1 MRFGGH
7 CKRYR
12 IFCNAY
18 RKICRPYSGEGHAF
32 SVLRAAM
39 PLLFARPAAFTFLAG
54 KFTLLAGCAIFHTAR
69 HQASEALQKA
79 PGAASVGAIY
89 AAVNAM
95 NQLGRVHT
103 TVAPSIAS
111 HNAIAAQRRHYFQ
124 NIAVRKTDSMF
135 YTKGDFIATSL
146 LAAMRMA
153 EGHPSTSAGGRACSP
168 GQANEV
174 RDTLGRAARAI
185 HAL

>member
-69 HQASEALQKA
+69 PQDSEAFQKA

-103 TVAPSIAS
+103 TVRPIHCITQRHRGAAPTLLSKPK
-111 HNAIAAQRRHYFQ
+111 
-124 NIAVRKTDSMF
+124 VRCR
-135 YTKGDFIATSL
+135 GC
-146 LAAMRMA
+146 AAMAFYWEVVGPYSSAVSLYFSPKRRRS
-153 EGHPSTSAGGRACSP
+153 STKS
-168 GQANEV
+168 
-174 RDTLGRAARAI
+174 L
-185 HAL
+185 

>member
-69 HQASEALQKA
+69 PQDSEAFQKA

-103 TVAPSIAS
+103 TVRPIHSITQRHRGAAPTLLSKPK
-111 HNAIAAQRRHYFQ
+111 
-124 NIAVRKTDSMF
+124 VRCR
-135 YTKGDFIATSL
+135 GC
-146 LAAMRMA
+146 AAMAFYWDVMGPYSSAVSLYFSPKRRRS
-153 EGHPSTSAGGRACSP
+153 STKS
-168 GQANEV
+168 
-174 RDTLGRAARAI
+174 L
-185 HAL
+185 

>member
-69 HQASEALQKA
+69 PQDSEAFQKA

-103 TVAPSIAS
+103 TVRPIHSIT
-111 HNAIAAQRRHYFQ
+111 QRHRG
-124 NIAVRKTDSMF
+124 ATPTLLSKPKVRCR
-135 YTKGDFIATSL
+135 GC
-146 LAAMRMA
+146 AAMAFYWDVMGPYSSAVSLYFSPKRRRS
-153 EGHPSTSAGGRACSP
+153 STKS
-168 GQANEV
+168 
-174 RDTLGRAARAI
+174 L
-185 HAL
+185 

>member
-54 KFTLLAGCAIFHTAR
+54 KFTLLAGCAIFSHSPP
-69 HQASEALQKA
+69 QASEALQKA

-103 TVAPSIAS
+103 TVRPI
-111 HNAIAAQRRHYFQ
+111 HCITQRHGG
-124 NIAVRKTDSMF
+124 ATPTLLSKPKVRCR
-135 YTKGDFIATSL
+135 GC
-146 LAAMRMA
+146 AAMAFYWDVMGPYSSAVSLYFSPKRRRS
-153 EGHPSTSAGGRACSP
+153 STKS
-168 GQANEV
+168 
-174 RDTLGRAARAI
+174 L
-185 HAL
+185 

>member
-69 HQASEALQKA
+69 PQDSEAFQKA

-103 TVAPSIAS
+103 TVRPIHCITQRHRGAAPPLLSKPK
-111 HNAIAAQRRHYFQ
+111 
-124 NIAVRKTDSMF
+124 VRCR
-135 YTKGDFIATSL
+135 GC
-146 LAAMRMA
+146 AAMAFYWEVVGPYSSAVSLYFSPKRRRS
-153 EGHPSTSAGGRACSP
+153 STKS
-168 GQANEV
+168 
-174 RDTLGRAARAI
+174 L
-185 HAL
+185 

>member
-69 HQASEALQKA
+69 PQDSEALQKA

-103 TVAPSIAS
+103 TVRPIHCITQRHRGAAPTLLSKPK
-111 HNAIAAQRRHYFQ
+111 
-124 NIAVRKTDSMF
+124 VRCR
-135 YTKGDFIATSL
+135 GC
-146 LAAMRMA
+146 AAMAFYWEVVGPYSSAVSLYFSPKRRRS
-153 EGHPSTSAGGRACSP
+153 STKS
-168 GQANEV
+168 
-174 RDTLGRAARAI
+174 L
-185 HAL
+185 

>member
-69 HQASEALQKA
+69 PQDSEAFQKA

-103 TVAPSIAS
+103 TVRPI
-111 HNAIAAQRRHYFQ
+111 HCITQRHRG
-124 NIAVRKTDSMF
+124 ATPTLLSKPKVRCR
-135 YTKGDFIATSL
+135 GC
-146 LAAMRMA
+146 AAMAFYWDVMGPYSSAVSLYFSPKRRRS
-153 EGHPSTSAGGRACSP
+153 STKS
-168 GQANEV
+168 
-174 RDTLGRAARAI
+174 L
-185 HAL
+185 

>member
-32 SVLRAAM
+32 SVVRAAM

-54 KFTLLAGCAIFHTAR
+54 KFTLLAGCGIFSHSPTSG
-69 HQASEALQKA
+69 SEALQKA
-79 PGAASVGAIY
+79 PGAASLGAIY

-103 TVAPSIAS
+103 TVRHKQCAT
-111 HNAIAAQRRHYFQ
+111 NAERE
-124 NIAVRKTDSMF
+124 N
-135 YTKGDFIATSL
+135 L
-146 LAAMRMA
+146 
-153 EGHPSTSAGGRACSP
+153 
-168 GQANEV
+168 
-174 RDTLGRAARAI
+174 
-185 HAL
+185 

>member
-69 HQASEALQKA
+69 PQDSEAFQKA

-103 TVAPSIAS
+103 TVRPIHCITQRHRGAAPTLLSKPK
-111 HNAIAAQRRHYFQ
+111 
-124 NIAVRKTDSMF
+124 VRCR
-135 YTKGDFIATSL
+135 GC
-146 LAAMRMA
+146 AAMAFYWDVMGPYSSAVSLYFSPKRRRS
-153 EGHPSTSAGGRACSP
+153 STKS
-168 GQANEV
+168 
-174 RDTLGRAARAI
+174 L
-185 HAL
+185 

>member
-54 KFTLLAGCAIFHTAR
+54 KFTLLAGCAIFSHSPTSG
-69 HQASEALQKA
+69 SEALQKA

-103 TVAPSIAS
+103 TVRPI
-111 HNAIAAQRRHYFQ
+111 HCITQRHRG
-124 NIAVRKTDSMF
+124 ATPTLLSKPKVRCR
-135 YTKGDFIATSL
+135 GC
-146 LAAMRMA
+146 AAMAFYWEVVGPYSSAVSLYFSPKRRRS
-153 EGHPSTSAGGRACSP
+153 STKS
-168 GQANEV
+168 
-174 RDTLGRAARAI
+174 L
-185 HAL
+185 

>member
-18 RKICRPYSGEGHAF
+18 RKICRPYSGKAMRFPSSAPPCRF
-32 SVLRAAM
+32 SLRGRRRSR
-39 PLLFARPAAFTFLAG
+39 FWRENSRCWQGVQF
-54 KFTLLAGCAIFHTAR
+54 FHTAR
-69 HQASEALQKA
+69 PQDSEAIQKA

-103 TVAPSIAS
+103 TVRPIHCITQRHRGATPTLLSKPKVRCRGC
-111 HNAIAAQRRHYFQ
+111 AAVAFYWDVMGPYSSAVSLYFSPKRR
-124 NIAVRKTDSMF
+124 RSS
-135 YTKGDFIATSL
+135 TKSL
-146 LAAMRMA
+146 
-153 EGHPSTSAGGRACSP
+153 
-168 GQANEV
+168 
-174 RDTLGRAARAI
+174 
-185 HAL
+185 